1 MASEVTQAIEH
12 GVNSLPVLDPFKEI
26 DPMESYVSF
35 EEHQRYLSA
44 DREYAVCFI
53 AGTRLEEG
61 KGEGTADDIYWIESV
76 KEGDQDQDG
85 NAFEIFDD

>member
-1 MASEVTQAIEH
+1 MEGIS
-12 GVNSLPVLDPFKEI
+12 NLPALDPYQEI
-26 DPMESYVSF
+26 DPIESYVSF

-61 KGEGTADDIYWIESV
+61 KGEGTTDDIYWIESV

-85 NAFEIFDD
+85 NAFEIFDDSKSEDAM

>member
-1 MASEVTQAIEH
+1 MQGIS
-12 GVNSLPVLDPFKEI
+12 NLPALDQLQEI

-53 AGTRLEEG
+53 EGTRLEEG

-85 NAFEIFDD
+85 NAFEIFDDEKSKPAM